1 MQCHSVLG
9 VRAEE
14 IAQLAN
20 IRDLM
25 ESSKHVSSPCR
36 LSQVCTLL
44 PSVCLIGSPLPP
56 VQSLVFLVTAASP
69 ILHPSNHS
77 WSPHTEGHNLFSVEL
92 AHSLLPLPPY
102 FSLRLTCLLLDFC
115 FLTFPGNCI
124 IPNPLYFL
132 NLQSIL
138 IASYPGF
145 CFSSNGLG
153 LSLWC
158 AGIVTLRSP
167 CCHQAREG
175 HDNSLGH

>member
-14 IAQLAN
+14 MAQLAN

-77 WSPHTEGHNLFSVEL
+77 WSPHTGGHNLFSVEL

-102 FSLRLTCLLLDFC
+102 FSLRLACFWISVSLLF
-115 FLTFPGNCI
+115 
-124 IPNPLYFL
+124 
-132 NLQSIL
+132 QE
-138 IASYPGF
+138 IASFP
-145 CFSSNGLG
+145 
-153 LSLWC
+153 
-158 AGIVTLRSP
+158 TP
-167 CCHQAREG
+167 CT
-175 HDNSLGH
+175 S